1 MRLNYLLSRLAQM
14 IVVIVGVSVLIFV
27 LTRVLP
33 GDPVAAA
40 LGDRA
45 TAEQMTQLRAEL
57 GLDLPLWQQYGRFVA
72 GLFSGDMGMSLV
84 EKRDVSKIIA
94 ERLPATLELVLAA
107 LFIAISV
114 GVPLGVMAAVY
125 RNGVIDQISRLIALF
140 GVSFPQFW
148 VGIML
153 QLLMGLALALL
164 PITGRSSVPMPQTI
178 TGFLTIDSLIAFD
191 LTALGNALRHLL
203 CPALVLAA
211 GPLATIMRMVR
222 ANMIDEFEKPYPE
235 LARAIGMHPFIINF
249 QYVLRNAFTPTLT
262 LIGFLIPIMIGS
274 SFVVEKVF
282 AWPGIARFGADAI
295 MSNDFNGVIGI
306 TLVICFF
313 VVLLNLIVDILYPI
327 IDPRIRLGGER

>member
-1 MRLNYLLSRLAQM
+1 MNLNYILSRLAQM
-14 IVVIVGVSVLIFV
+14 IVVLVGVSVLIFV

-45 TAEQMTQLRAEL
+45 TVGQMAQLRAEM
-57 GLDLPLWQQYGRFVA
+57 GLDLPLWQQYARFVT
-72 GLFSGDMGMSLV
+72 GLFSGNMGLSLV
-84 EKRDVSKIIA
+84 EKRDVSIVIA
-94 ERLPATLELVLAA
+94 ERLPATLELIFAA
-107 LFIAISV
+107 LFIAIVV
-114 GVPLGVMAAVY
+114 GVPLGVLAAVN
-125 RNGVIDQISRLIALF
+125 RNGIIDQVSRVVALF

-153 QLLMGLALALL
+153 QLLMGLALAWL
-164 PITGRSSVPMPQTI
+164 PITGRSSVPMPPAI
-178 TGFLTIDSLIAFD
+178 TGFLTIDSLVALDFTAF
-191 LTALGNALRHLL
+191 GNAIRHLI

-235 LARAIGMHPFIINF
+235 LAQALGMHPFIINF
-249 QYVLRNAFTPTLT
+249 KYVLRNAFTPTLT

-282 AWPGIARFGADAI
+282 AWPGLARYGADAI
-295 MSNDFNGVIGI
+295 MANDFNGVIGI

-313 VVLLNLIVDILYPI
+313 VVLLNLIVDLLYPI
-327 IDPRIRLGGER
+327 IDPRIRLGAEK

>member
-1 MRLNYLLSRLAQM
+1 MRMNYLLSRLVQM
-14 IVVIVGVSVLIFV
+14 LVVLAGVSVLVFV

-45 TAEQMTQLRAEL
+45 TPEQMAQLRTEM
-57 GLDLPLWQQYGRFVA
+57 GLDLPLWQQYGHFVG

-84 EKRDVSKIIA
+84 EKRNVSVVIA
-94 ERLPATLELVLAA
+94 ERLPATLELIFTSL
-107 LFIAISV
+107 LIAIAV
-114 GVPLGVMAAVY
+114 GVPLGVLAAVY
-125 RNGVIDQISRLIALF
+125 RNGIVDQASRAVALF

-153 QLLMGLALALL
+153 QLCLGLWLALL
-164 PITGRSSVPMPQTI
+164 PITGRSSVPMPEAI
-178 TGFLTIDSLIAFD
+178 TGFLTIDSLIALDF
-191 LTALGNALRHLL
+191 TAFLNAVMHLI

-235 LARAIGMHPFIINF
+235 LARALGMHPFIINF
-249 QYVLRNAFTPTLT
+249 KYVLRNAFTPTLT

-282 AWPGIARFGADAI
+282 AWPGLARYGADAI
-295 MSNDFNGVIGI
+295 MGNDLNGVIGI
-306 TLVICFF
+306 TLVICLF
-313 VVLLNLIVDILYPI
+313 VVVLNLIVDLLYPI
-327 IDPRIRLGGER
+327 IDPRIRLGAER

>member
-1 MRLNYLLSRLAQM
+1 MHMNYLLSRLVQM
-14 IVVIVGVSVLIFV
+14 LVVLAGVSVLVFV

-45 TAEQMTQLRAEL
+45 TPEQMAQLRTEM
-57 GLDLPLWQQYGRFVA
+57 GLDLPLWQQYGNFVG

-84 EKRDVSKIIA
+84 EKRNVSVVIA
-94 ERLPATLELVLAA
+94 ERLPATLELIFTSL
-107 LFIAISV
+107 LIAIAV
-114 GVPLGVMAAVY
+114 GVPLGVLAAVY
-125 RNGVIDQISRLIALF
+125 RNGIVDQASRAVALF

-153 QLLMGLALALL
+153 QLCLGLWLALL
-164 PITGRSSVPMPQTI
+164 PITGRSSVPMPEAI
-178 TGFLTIDSLIAFD
+178 TGFLTIDSLIALDF
-191 LTALGNALRHLL
+191 TAFRNAVMHLI

-235 LARAIGMHPFIINF
+235 LARALGMHPFIINF
-249 QYVLRNAFTPTLT
+249 KYVLRNAFTPTLT

-282 AWPGIARFGADAI
+282 AWPGLARYGADAI
-295 MSNDFNGVIGI
+295 MGNDLNGVIGI
-306 TLVICFF
+306 TLVICLF
-313 VVLLNLIVDILYPI
+313 VVVLNLIVDLLYPI
-327 IDPRIRLGGER
+327 IDPRIRLGAER

>member
-1 MRLNYLLSRLAQM
+1 MRLNYLLSRFAQM
-14 IVVIVGVSVLIFV
+14 IVVMVGVSILVFV

-45 TAEQMTQLRAEL
+45 TAEQITQLRAEL

-72 GLFSGDMGMSLV
+72 GVFSGDMGMSLV
-84 EKRDVSKIIA
+84 EKRNVGAIVA
-94 ERLPATLELVLAA
+94 ERLPATLELIFAA
-107 LFIAISV
+107 LLIAVVV
-114 GVPLGVMAAVY
+114 GVPLGVLAAVY
-125 RNGVIDQISRLIALF
+125 RNGIIDQVSRVVALF

-164 PITGRSSVPMPQTI
+164 PITGRSSVPMPQAV
-178 TGFLTIDSLIAFD
+178 TGFLTIDSLIALDF
-191 LTALGNALRHLL
+191 TAFGNAIRHLI

-235 LARAIGMHPFIINF
+235 LARAVGMHPFIINF
-249 QYVLRNAFTPTLT
+249 KYVLRNAFTPTLT

-282 AWPGIARFGADAI
+282 AWPGLARFGADAI
-295 MSNDFNGVIGI
+295 MGNDFNGVIGI
-306 TLVICFF
+306 TLVICYF
-313 VVLLNLIVDILYPI
+313 VVLLNLIVDLLYPI

>member
-1 MRLNYLLSRLAQM
+1 MNLNYLLSRFVQM
-14 IVVIVGVSVLIFV
+14 IIVLLGVSVLIFV

-45 TAEQMTQLRAEL
+45 TAEQMEQLRAEL
-57 GLDLPLWQQYGRFVA
+57 GLDLPLVQQYGRFVG

-84 EKRDVSKIIA
+84 ERRDVSQVIV
-94 ERLPATLELVLAA
+94 ERLPATLELIFAA
-107 LFIAISV
+107 LFIAVVV
-114 GVPLGVMAAVY
+114 GVPLGVLAAVY
-125 RNGVIDQISRLIALF
+125 RNGIIDQVSRVVALF

-153 QLLMGLALALL
+153 QLLLGLALALL
-164 PITGRSSVPMPQTI
+164 PITGRSSVPMPEAI
-178 TGFLTIDSLIAFD
+178 TGFLTIDSLLAFNFQ
-191 LTALGNALRHLL
+191 AFGNAISHLIS
-203 CPALVLAA
+203 PALVLAA

-249 QYVLRNAFTPTLT
+249 KYVLRNAFTPTLT

-282 AWPGIARFGADAI
+282 AWPGLARFGADAI
-295 MSNDFNGVIGI
+295 MGNDFNGVIGI
-306 TLVICFF
+306 TLVICLF
-313 VVLLNLIVDILYPI
+313 VVILNLIVDLLYPI
-327 IDPRIRLGGER
+327 IDPRIRLGRER